1 MVLEE
6 WLSNFL
12 RAILLTGT
20 SSSSWECCFLGTNRS
35 LGPVLFLININDLP
49 NCCDVLK
56 FRIFGDDTN
65 VFANARDLKSLEQL
79 MNSELTK
86 IKVWCNINKLSINF
100 FSWLIVKSRQK
111 RDFEVN
117 IKIENENGTF
127 TFLERKDR
135 IKYLGVLVDETVSF
149 RHHISYICLY

>member
-1 MVLEE
+1 
-6 WLSNFL
+6 
-12 RAILLTGT
+12 
-20 SSSSWECCFLGTNRS
+20 
-35 LGPVLFLININDLP
+35 
-49 NCCDVLK
+49 
-56 FRIFGDDTN
+56 
-65 VFANARDLKSLEQL
+65 

-86 IKVWCNINKLSINF
+86 IKVWCDINKLSINF
-100 FSWLIVKSRQK
+100 SKTNFMIVKSRQK